1 MRAMRDLIKD
11 RHGTWYAQRKVPER
25 LQAAVA
31 RVLNSGRAKQV
42 YLKRSLGTKVLKE
55 ANVRAKS
62 VLAGFDRTLHEANER
77 IRQQPL
83 KTTRS
88 SLNTSEVKR
97 MCEALYVKLLADDEA
112 WRFGGRAQV
121 EKTAAWIRENE
132 NPNFELPYPLADV
145 REFGWQPEQLSRQ
158 KVNLSEE
165 LASMQE
171 ALALGDILA
180 VEDDVALLLADFEIV
195 LDKATPS
202 YRELGA
208 EALRT
213 YVHALKAIEKRNA
226 GEPVETPKAAR
237 GPSGSLGGGSLRDA
251 LDGWDK
257 ERTRP
262 LGTVHEYKRAV
273 EMFIQLHGNLS
284 VAEIRKSHA
293 RQFREALQ
301 LVPRIRKG
309 DLLEASLP
317 ELSAWGAEHPEA
329 PKVSSGT
336 VNKQLG
342 AVQAIAIWGHHN
354 GVVPEDTPWSDPFH
368 KMRVD
373 ENESERGPFEI
384 AELQLVFKSP
394 LFTKSELP
402 TGARGDAGIWLPLLA
417 LLTGAR
423 QAELGGLKAS
433 NVQVVAGST
442 LQFIYIVSDAKAG
455 KTLKTRGSERAVPVH
470 PQLVE
475 LGFLKFVERRRKSG
489 EDAWLFPEIAPD
501 RRGALPAWSKW
512 FGRYLRTIGV
522 TDTAKVFHSF
532 RHGFKDA
539 ARAAKISQEV
549 HDALTGHS
557 NPSTVS
563 AGYGAKNMIQR
574 FGAKVLSDAVKKIS
588 YPGLDLSKVHTSKRR
603 SQRP

>member
-25 LQAAVA
+25 LQVAVA
-31 RVLNSGRAKQV
+31 RVLNSGKAKQV
-42 YLKRSLGTKVLKE
+42 YLKRSLGTKVLKD

-62 VLAGFDRTLHEANER
+62 VLAGFDRTLHEASER
-77 IRQQPL
+77 IQLQPQ

-88 SLNTSEVKR
+88 SLNASEIKR
-97 MCEALYVKLLADDEA
+97 MCEALYRKLLADDEA
-112 WRFGGRAQV
+112 WRFGGRAHI
-121 EKTAAWIRENE
+121 EKTAAWMHENE
-132 NPNFELPYPLADV
+132 NPNFELPYPLTDL

-180 VEDDVALLLADFEIV
+180 VEDDVALLLANFEIP
-195 LDKATPS
+195 LDKSSPS

-213 YVHALKAIEKRNA
+213 YVRALKDIEKRNA

-237 GPSGSLGGGSLRDA
+237 GPSVSLGGGTLRDA
-251 LDGWDK
+251 LDGWEK

-262 LGTVHEYKRAV
+262 AGTVHEYKRAV
-273 EMFIQLHGNLS
+273 EMFIQLHGNLP
-284 VAEIRKSHA
+284 VVELRKSHA

-309 DLLEASLP
+309 DLQHASLP
-317 ELSAWGAEHPEA
+317 ELSAWGAEHPQA

-342 AVQAIAIWGHHN
+342 AVQAIATWGHHN
-354 GVVPEDTPWSDPFH
+354 GVVPEDVPWSDPFH

-373 ENESERGPFEI
+373 EDQSERAPFEI
-384 AELQLVFKSP
+384 AELQLVFDSP
-394 LFTKSELP
+394 LFRQSELP
-402 TGARGDAGIWLPLLA
+402 AGAKGDAGFWLPLLA
-417 LLTGAR
+417 LFTGAR
-423 QAELGGLKAS
+423 QAELAGLRAS
-433 NVQVVAGST
+433 NVQVAANSS
-442 LQFIYIVSDAKAG
+442 LQYIFIVPEAKAG

-470 PQLVE
+470 PQLVK
-475 LGFLKFVERRRKSG
+475 LGFLKFVEIRRKEG
-489 EDAWLFPEIAPD
+489 EKAWLFPEVAPD
-501 RRGALPAWSKW
+501 RKGALPSWSKW

-522 TDTAKVFHSF
+522 NDTAKVFHSF

-557 NPSTVS
+557 NTSTVS

-588 YPGLDLSKVHTSKRR
+588 YPGLDLSKVRTST
-603 SQRP
+603 QRP